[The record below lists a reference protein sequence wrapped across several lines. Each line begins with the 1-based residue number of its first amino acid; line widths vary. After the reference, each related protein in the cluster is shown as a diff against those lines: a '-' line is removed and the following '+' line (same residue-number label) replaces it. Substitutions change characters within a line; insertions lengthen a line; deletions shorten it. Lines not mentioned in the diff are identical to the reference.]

1 MIKKILLA
9 VIIAMTIS
17 FIPFVTNASSVKS
30 NITGSLQKTAKE
42 AQYDTSKSGDAA
54 LVGLIGGFIK
64 IVLGLLGIAL
74 LGYLIYGGFLWMTA
88 GGDGGQVTKA
98 KDVMKNAVIGIIIIS
113 SSYIISDFVM
123 KQLSNTTTS
132 ATTTTTTTPVVK

>member
-1 MIKKILLA
+1 MIIG
-9 VIIAMTIS
+9 IS
-17 FIPFVTNASSVKS
+17 FFIFPMAMNAASSVKS

-64 IVLGLLGIAL
+64 IVLGLLGLAL
-74 LGYLIYGGFLWMTA
+74 LGYLMYGGFLWMTA

-123 KQLSNTTTS
+123 KQLANTTTS
-132 ATTTTTTTPVVK
+132 TTTTPVVK

>member
-1 MIKKILLA
+1 MI
-9 VIIAMTIS
+9 VGIS
-17 FIPFVTNASSVKS
+17 FLIFPMVMNASSVKS

-54 LVGLIGGFIK
+54 LVGLVGGFIK

-74 LGYLIYGGFLWMTA
+74 LGYLMYGGFLWMTA

-123 KQLSNTTTS
+123 KQLAKTTTS
-132 ATTTTTTTPVVK
+132 ATTTTTTTPTPVVK

>member
-1 MIKKILLA
+1 MIIG
-9 VIIAMTIS
+9 IS
-17 FIPFVTNASSVKS
+17 FLIFPMAMNAASSVKS

-64 IVLGLLGIAL
+64 IVLGLLGLAL
-74 LGYLIYGGFLWMTA
+74 LGYLMYGGFLWMTA

-123 KQLSNTTTS
+123 KQLANTTTS
-132 ATTTTTTTPVVK
+132 TTTTPVVK